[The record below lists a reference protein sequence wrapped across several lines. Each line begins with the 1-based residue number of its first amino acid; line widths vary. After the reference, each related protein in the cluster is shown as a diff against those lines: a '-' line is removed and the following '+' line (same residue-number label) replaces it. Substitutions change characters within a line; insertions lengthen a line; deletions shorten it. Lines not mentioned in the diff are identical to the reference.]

1 MLYDEEGRAYV
12 EPPLL
17 PEDAHVFWIV
27 SDYQRMFQEN
37 NKLLRKNDELRET
50 INHLNGYQFALN
62 RIIVEQKKM
71 MDRMIG
77 MLKKNGIDIPSDIKN
92 FKVTKY

>member
-17 PEDAHVFWIV
+17 PEDSHVFWIV

-92 FKVTKY
+92 YKATKY